1 MPLIHSGENPIF
13 ADAVPN
19 CGMTRCRDLL
29 RLLSREPLFI
39 GRGEEDSRLGQILV
53 SLYTDAPMSATIIVQ
68 RKSAFVACAR
78 SVRIIVDQQEV
89 GSVKNGKTFT
99 HELPAGPHTIGVS
112 LGMAQGPKSNIDLRE
127 GEACQLVCR
136 PRIGVFAASS
146 FELARADGMKLDEN
160 AAPAGHHGPLLL
172 FLGFLS
178 FLIGLLGVA
187 VIGQGI
193 LDLGKMSRNRM
204 DPSGRTLTI
213 VSMFLGSLG
222 LLVNVIGIYIYMT
235 HLRYR
240 VGF

>member
-1 MPLIHSGENPIF
+1 
-13 ADAVPN
+13 
-19 CGMTRCRDLL
+19 
-29 RLLSREPLFI
+29 
-39 GRGEEDSRLGQILV
+39 
-53 SLYTDAPMSATIIVQ
+53 
-68 RKSAFVACAR
+68 
-78 SVRIIVDQQEV
+78 
-89 GSVKNGKTFT
+89 
-99 HELPAGPHTIGVS
+99 
-112 LGMAQGPKSNIDLRE
+112 MAQGPKSNIDLRE

-193 LDLGKMSRNRM
+193 LDLGKMSRNKM